1 MQLPDSEILGGEM
14 KIKFGQYTEQIQI
27 GLCFMWHDN
36 HKDFVIDLLFF
47 YIEITVGKKGE
58 K

>member
-1 MQLPDSEILGGEM
+1 MACQSEEDEIAGM
-14 KIKFGQYTEQIQI
+14 KIKFGQYIEQIQF

-47 YIEITVGKKGE
+47 YVEITLGKE
-58 K
+58 ED

>member
-1 MQLPDSEILGGEM
+1 MQLPDSEILGGGM
-14 KIKFGQYTEQIQI
+14 KIKFGLYTEQIQI

-47 YIEITVGKKGE
+47 YIEITVGKE
-58 K
+58 ED